1 MQHNRTMQVS
11 MAGTRKTKHWPK
23 AEILWSEFVDRLKQP
38 VRSTET
44 MEEYLSFPKAKQDEL
59 KDVGGFVGGTFAN
72 DIRKA
77 AYVTGR
83 DLLTLDMD
91 QIPAGG
97 TDAILKRVAGLG
109 CAAVVYST
117 RKHEFMIEVSGER
130 IDDEWYNTKVNG
142 VSGASNYYQ
151 AKFKTAL
158 DKFNNDPVNVESGVA
173 PMREIEGDLTSKL
186 VTFK

>member
-44 MEEYLSFPKAKQDEL
+44 MEEYLAFPKAKQDEL

-109 CAAVVYST
+109 CAAVVYSCLL
-117 RKHEFMIEVSGER
+117 
-130 IDDEWYNTKVNG
+130 Y
-142 VSGASNYYQ
+142 
-151 AKFKTAL
+151 
-158 DKFNNDPVNVESGVA
+158 
-173 PMREIEGDLTSKL
+173 TSPSPRDRG
-186 VTFK
+186 